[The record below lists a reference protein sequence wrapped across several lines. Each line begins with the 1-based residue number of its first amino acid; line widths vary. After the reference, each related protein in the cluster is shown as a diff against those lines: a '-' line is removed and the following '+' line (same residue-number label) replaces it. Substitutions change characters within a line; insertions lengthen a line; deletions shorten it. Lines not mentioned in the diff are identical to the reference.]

1 MWQFIKYVL
10 ATLLG
15 LILFFFVGFL
25 LMIGVVAAVG
35 ASSGGKTKIEA
46 NSVLKLDLN
55 GSIQEISAENPFAK
69 LTGGEGDV
77 QGLFDLKEAI
87 ANAKIDPNI
96 KGIYLDTQSPAAGWA
111 TIEEVREALI
121 DFKKS
126 KKFVYSYAETMT
138 EKAYYLASVADKIY
152 LNPAGGMEW
161 NGLSAEYE
169 FYKGTLDK
177 LDIKPLIFRVGDFK
191 SAVEP
196 FFRESMSDA
205 NKLQNKVL
213 VDAIFGHA
221 IDKIAASRK
230 LSVPALKNWAD
241 SLAIDSPQDALKHG
255 MVTHVAYYDEVE
267 TALKKELSLDN
278 DDKITFV
285 SASKYTDADKVIKE
299 NSSDNRIVVIVG
311 QGGISSGKSGDDGIG
326 SETIADELRKARNDK
341 KVKAVVLRINSPG
354 GSALASDV
362 MWREVELTKKV
373 KPVVAS
379 MSDVAASGGYYMA
392 MGCDKIVAQPNT
404 ITGSIGVF
412 TVLFRF
418 DEFLKN
424 KLGITFDRVNSNAH
438 SDWPTVTRE
447 MSEFEKDR
455 IQNSTNDIYANFTAK
470 AAAGRKMPV
479 EKLRAIASG
488 RVWAGSNAKANGLVD
503 ELGGIDKAIETA
515 ATLAKLKKDD
525 YRVRYL
531 PSKKNVIEEF
541 FNKFSNDAEE
551 RAVRSQLG
559 ELAPYLKIIQKFQ
572 KMEGTQARMPEM
584 EIQ

>member
-15 LILFFFVGFL
+15 LALFFVIGL
-25 LMIGVVAAVG
+25 VLMIGVAAAIG
-35 ASSGGKTKIEA
+35 SSSGDKTKIETK
-46 NSVLKLDLN
+46 SVLKLDLN
-55 GSIQEISAENPFAK
+55 GPIQEISVENPFAK

-96 KGIYLDTQSPAAGWA
+96 EGIYVDTQSPAAGWA
-111 TIEEVREALI
+111 TIEEVRDALI

-138 EKAYYLASVADKIY
+138 EKAYYLASVSDKIY

-196 FFRESMSDA
+196 YFRENMSDA
-205 NKLQNKVL
+205 NKLQTKVL

-221 IDKIAASRK
+221 INNIATSRK
-230 LSVPALKNWAD
+230 LPASALKNWAD
-241 SLAIDSPQDALKHG
+241 SLTIDSPQDALSHG
-255 MVTHVAYYDEVE
+255 MITNVAYYDEVE
-267 TALKKELSLDN
+267 TALKKELSLQDSEKIAFVSISKYIN
-278 DDKITFV
+278 ADKI
-285 SASKYTDADKVIKE
+285 IKE
-299 NSSDNRIVVIVG
+299 NTSENKIIVIVG
-311 QGGISSGKSGDDGIG
+311 QGAILSGKSGDENIG
-326 SETIADELRKARNDK
+326 SETIAAELRKARNDK

-362 MWREVELTKKV
+362 MWREVELTKKI

-392 MGCDKIVAQPNT
+392 MSCDKIVAQPNT

-412 TVLFRF
+412 TVLFQF

-424 KLGITFDRVNSNAH
+424 KLGITSDRVNSNTHA
-438 SDWPTVTRE
+438 DWPTVTRE
-447 MSEFEKDR
+447 MTEFEKER
-455 IQNSTNDIYANFTAK
+455 IQNSTNNIYASFTAK

-488 RVWAGSNAKANGLVD
+488 RVWAGSNAKANGLID

-515 ATLAKLKKDD
+515 VKLAKLKSND
-525 YRVRYL
+525 YRVSYF
-531 PSKKNVIEEF
+531 PEKKNVIEAF
-541 FNKFSNDAEE
+541 FNKFSGEAEE
-551 RAVRSQLG
+551 RAVRSELG
-559 ELAPYLKIIQKFQ
+559 QFAPYLKTIQKLQ
-572 KMEGTQARMPEM
+572 KIEGTQALMPAV
-584 EIQ
+584 EIR

>member
-15 LILFFFVGFL
+15 LTLFFVIGL
-25 LMIGVVAAVG
+25 VLMIGVAAAVG
-35 ASSGGKTKIEA
+35 SSSGDKTKIEA
-46 NSVLKLDLN
+46 KSVLKLDLN
-55 GSIQEISAENPFAK
+55 GSIQEISVENPFAK
-69 LTGGEGDV
+69 LTGGQGDV

-96 KGIYLDTQSPAAGWA
+96 EGIYIDTQSPAAGWA

-138 EKAYYLASVADKIY
+138 EKAYYLASVSDKIY

-196 FFRESMSDA
+196 FFLESMSDA

-221 IDKIAASRK
+221 IVNIAASRK

-241 SLAIDSPQDALKHG
+241 SLTIDSPQDALSHG
-255 MVTHVAYYDEVE
+255 MITNVAYYDEVE
-267 TALKKELSLDN
+267 TALKKELGLQESQ
-278 DDKITFV
+278 KIAFV
-285 SASKYTDADKVIKE
+285 SISKYADADKIIKE
-299 NSSDNRIVVIVG
+299 STSENKIVVIVG

-326 SETIADELRKARNDK
+326 SETIAEQLRKARNDK

-392 MGCDKIVAQPNT
+392 MSCDKIVAQPNT

-412 TVLFRF
+412 TVLFQF
-418 DEFLKN
+418 DDFLKN
-424 KLGITFDRVNSNAH
+424 KLGITSDRVNSNTHA
-438 SDWPTVTRE
+438 DWPTVTRE
-447 MSEFEKDR
+447 MTEFEKGR
-455 IQNSTNDIYANFTAK
+455 IQNSTDNIYANFTAK

-488 RVWAGSNAKANGLVD
+488 RVWAGSNAKANGLID

-515 ATLAKLKKDD
+515 AKLAKLKAND
-525 YRVRYL
+525 YRVSYL
-531 PSKKNVIEEF
+531 PEKKNVVEAF
-541 FNKFSNDAEE
+541 FSKFSDDAEE
-551 RAVRSQLG
+551 RAARSQLG
-559 ELAPYLKIIQKFQ
+559 QFAPYLKTIQKLQ
-572 KMEGTQARMPEM
+572 KIEGTQALMPAV
-584 EIQ
+584 EIR

>member
-1 MWQFIKYVL
+1 L

-15 LILFFFVGFL
+15 LLLFFFVGFL

-35 ASSGGKTKIEA
+35 SSSSEKTKVEA
-46 NSVLKLDLN
+46 NSVLKLELN
-55 GSIQEISAENPFAK
+55 GPIQEIGIDNPFAK
-69 LTGGEGDV
+69 LTGGQGDV

-96 KGIYLDTQSPAAGWA
+96 KGIYIDTQSPEAGWA
-111 TIEEVREALI
+111 TVEEVRDALI

-126 KKFVYSYAETMT
+126 KKFVYAYAETMT

-161 NGLSAEYE
+161 NGLSAETE

-177 LDIKPLIFRVGDFK
+177 LDIKPLIFKVGDFK

-196 FFRESMSDA
+196 FFRENMSDA

-213 VDAIFGHA
+213 VDAIFNHA
-221 IDKIAASRK
+221 IANIATARK
-230 LSVPALKNWAD
+230 LPVSALKNWAD
-241 SLAIDSPQDALKHG
+241 SLTIDSPQDALSHKL
-255 MVTHVAYYDEVE
+255 VTNVGYYDEVDA
-267 TALKKELSLDN
+267 ALKKELSLDN
-278 DDKITFV
+278 DDKVTFV
-285 SASKYTDADKVIKE
+285 SISKYADADKIIKD
-299 NSSDNRIVVIVG
+299 NSSDNKIVVIVG
-311 QGGISSGKSGDDGIG
+311 QGGISSGKSDNEGIG
-326 SETIADELRKARNDK
+326 SETIAEELRKARNDK

-362 MWREVELTKKV
+362 MWREVELTKKI

-392 MGCDKIVAQPNT
+392 MSCDKIVAQPNT

-447 MSEFEKDR
+447 MTEFEKDR
-455 IQNSTNDIYANFTAK
+455 IQNSTNNIYASFTTK

-488 RVWAGSNAKANGLVD
+488 RVWAGSDAKTNGLVD

-541 FNKFSNDAEE
+541 FNKFSGDAEE
-551 RAVRSQLG
+551 AAVRSQLG
-559 ELAPYLKIIQKFQ
+559 ELAPYLKTLKKFQ

-584 EIQ
+584 KIR

>member
-1 MWQFIKYVL
+1 MWHFIKYVL

-15 LILFFFVGFL
+15 LILFFFVGLL
-25 LMIGVVAAVG
+25 LMIGIVAAVG
-35 ASSGGKTKIEA
+35 SSSGDKTKVEA

-55 GSIQEISAENPFAK
+55 GPIQEISVENPFAK
-69 LTGGEGDV
+69 FTGGQGDV

-87 ANAKIDPNI
+87 ANAKVDPNI
-96 KGIYLDTQSPAAGWA
+96 KGIYLNTQSPAAGWA
-111 TIEEVREALI
+111 TVEEIREALI

-126 KKFVYSYAETMT
+126 KKFVYSYAEVMT
-138 EKAYYLASVADKIY
+138 EKAYYLASVSDKIY

-196 FFRESMSDA
+196 YFRENMSDA

-213 VDAIFGHA
+213 VDAIFNHA
-221 IDKIAASRK
+221 IEKIATSRK
-230 LSVPALKNWAD
+230 LSVSALKNWAD
-241 SLAIDSPQDALKHG
+241 SLTIDSPQDALKHS
-255 MVTHVAYYDEVE
+255 MITHVAYYDEVE
-267 TALKKELSLDN
+267 TALKKELSLKD

-285 SASKYTDADKVIKE
+285 GINKYVDADKIIKE
-299 NSSDNRIVVIVG
+299 STSDNKITVIVG
-311 QGGISSGKSGDDGIG
+311 QGGISSGKSDDEGIG
-326 SETIADELRKARNDK
+326 SETIAEELRKARNDK
-341 KVKAVVLRINSPG
+341 KVKAIVLRINSPG

-392 MGCDKIVAQPNT
+392 MSCDKIVAQPNT

-412 TVLFRF
+412 TVLFQF

-455 IQNSTNDIYANFTAK
+455 IQNSTNNIYASFTAK

-503 ELGGIDKAIETA
+503 ELGGIDKAIEVA
-515 ATLAKLKKDD
+515 AQLAKLKKDD

-531 PSKKNVIEEF
+531 PGKKNVVEELF
-541 FNKFSNDAEE
+541 TKFSGEAEE
-551 RAVRSQLG
+551 RAVRTQLG
-559 ELAPYLKIIQKFQ
+559 EFAPFLKTIRKFQ
-572 KMEGTQARMPEM
+572 KMEGSQARMPEM
-584 EIQ
+584 GIK

>member
-15 LILFFFVGFL
+15 LFLFLFVGLL
-25 LMIGVVAAVG
+25 LMIGIVTA
-35 ASSGGKTKIEA
+35 ASSSGDKTKIEA
-46 NSVLKLDLN
+46 NSVLKLELN
-55 GSIQEISAENPFAK
+55 GAIQEISIDNPFAK
-69 LTGGEGDV
+69 LTGGESEV

-87 ANAKIDPNI
+87 ANAKLDPNI
-96 KGIYLDTQSPAAGWA
+96 KGIYIDAQSPAAGWA
-111 TIEEVREALI
+111 TIEEIRNSLI

-126 KKFVYSYAETMT
+126 NKFVYAYAETMT
-138 EKAYYLASVADKIY
+138 EKAYYLASISDKIC
-152 LNPAGGMEW
+152 LNPAGGIEW

-196 FFRESMSDA
+196 YFRESMSEA

-213 VDAIFGHA
+213 VDAVFGHA
-221 IDKIAASRK
+221 INNIAASRK
-230 LSVPALKNWAD
+230 LSATALKNWAD
-241 SLAIDSPQDALKHG
+241 SLTIDSPQDALKHG
-255 MVTHVAYYDEVE
+255 MVTQVGYYDEIE
-267 TALKKELSLDN
+267 TALKKQLGLK
-278 DDKITFV
+278 DDEKIGFV
-285 SASKYTDADKVIKE
+285 STSKYADAEKIIKE
-299 NSSDNRIVVIVG
+299 SSSENKIVVIVG
-311 QGGISSGKSGDDGIG
+311 QGGISSGKSADDGIG
-326 SETIADELRKARNDK
+326 SETIAAELRKARNDK

-392 MGCDKIVAQPNT
+392 MNCSKIVAQPNT

-412 TVLFRF
+412 TVLFQF

-424 KLGITFDRVNSNAH
+424 KLGITFDRVNSNTH

-447 MSEFEKDR
+447 MSEFEKNR
-455 IQNSTNDIYANFTAK
+455 IQNSTNNIYASFTTK
-470 AAAGRKMPV
+470 AAEGRKMPV
-479 EKLRAIASG
+479 EKLRSIASG
-488 RVWAGSNAKANGLVD
+488 RVWAGSDAKTNGLVD

-515 ATLAKLKKDD
+515 STLAKLKKDD
-525 YRVRYL
+525 YQVSYL
-531 PSKKNVIEEF
+531 PKKRSVVEQF
-541 FNKFSNDAEE
+541 FSKFSSDAEE

-559 ELAPYLKIIQKFQ
+559 EFAPYLKTIKKFQ
-572 KMEGTQARMPEM
+572 KIEGTQARMPEM
-584 EIQ
+584 EIK